1 MKTVS
6 IAVLS
11 AVVAAPLFARE
22 PLAKRIVHTE
32 PSAYRQAKAVH
43 KGAGELHYQG
53 LLDAVALNTKFLF
66 LHRGVIPP
74 KGGIGHHFHHTIEE
88 MYVILDNEAEFTING
103 RTSTLK
109 GPAGAPCKMGQSHAI
124 YNSSDKPTEWINI
137 AVSTVKGK
145 YDNFDLID
153 DRVGARKDEIPVFVT
168 MRLDRKLLKAVAG
181 YYGGQG
187 TVHYRRALP
196 PEVFSTEWAYVDHL
210 LIPPGSSTGKR
221 THANVEEVYYVMSG
235 SGTVEV
241 NKEKAAVRKWDAI
254 PMLLNDEQSFSNDG
268 GEDLEMM
275 IIGVTRVKGSLDP
288 PGF

>member
-6 IAVLS
+6 IVVLS
-11 AVVAAPLFARE
+11 VLLAAPLLARD
-22 PLAKRIVHTE
+22 PLAKRIAHTE

-53 LLDAVALNTKFLF
+53 LLDAVALSTKFLF

-88 MYVILDNEAEFTING
+88 MYVIFDNEAEFTING

-124 YNSSDKPTEWINI
+124 YNSSDKPTEWMNI

-153 DRVGARKDEIPVFVT
+153 DRVGAAKDEIPVFVT
-168 MRLDRKLLKAVAG
+168 MRLDRKLMKPVAG
-181 YYGGQG
+181 YYGGKG
-187 TVHYRRALP
+187 TVRYRRALP
-196 PEVFSTEWAYVDHL
+196 PEVFSTNWAYVDHL
-210 LIPPGSSTGKR
+210 LIPAGSSTGQRK
-221 THANVEEVYYVMSG
+221 HGNVEEVYYVMSG
-235 SGTVEV
+235 SGTVAV
-241 NKEKAAVRKWDAI
+241 NGETAAVRKGDAI
-254 PMLLNDEQSFSNDG
+254 PMLLGDEQSFSNEG
-268 GEDLEMM
+268 SADLELM

>member
-11 AVVAAPLFARE
+11 AVLACPLFARD
-22 PLAKRIVHTE
+22 PLAKRIAHTE

-53 LLDAVALNTKFLF
+53 LLNAVALNTKFLF

-88 MYVILDNEAEFTING
+88 MYVIFDNEAEFTING

-124 YNSSDKPTEWINI
+124 YNSSDKPTEWMNI

-153 DRVGARKDEIPVFVT
+153 DRVGAAKDEIPVFVT
-168 MRLDRKLLKAVAG
+168 MRLDRKLLKAVKG
-181 YYGGQG
+181 YYGGKG

-196 PEVFSTEWAYVDHL
+196 AEVFSTDWAYIDHL
-210 LIPPGSSTGKR
+210 LIPPGSATGMRK
-221 THANVEEVYYVMSG
+221 HGDVEEVYYVMGG
-235 SGTVEV
+235 SGTVAV
-241 NKEKAAVRKWDAI
+241 NGETAAVRKGDAI

-268 GEDLEMM
+268 SADLELM
-275 IIGVTRVKGSLDP
+275 IIGVTRVKGGLDP